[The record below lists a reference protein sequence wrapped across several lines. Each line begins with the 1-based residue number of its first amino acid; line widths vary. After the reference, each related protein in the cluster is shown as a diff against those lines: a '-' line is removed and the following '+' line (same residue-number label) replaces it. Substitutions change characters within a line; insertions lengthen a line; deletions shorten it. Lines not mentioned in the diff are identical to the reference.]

1 MQKPKYAEVHQ
12 KPAVVFSEKK
22 KKQVNW
28 PSGHSVLLSVVYK
41 YKYF

>member
-12 KPAVVFSEKK
+12 KPAVVFSEK